1 MLKGL
6 IGFPTFLKKFNFK
19 RLKLLN
25 QEITTLY
32 QDGSLY
38 FILWTKYK
46 LKKNQNNCVLYSY
59 YI

>member
-6 IGFPTFLKKFNFK
+6 IGFQLFSKSIVEQ
-19 RLKLLN
+19 LKLLN

-38 FILWTKYK
+38 FMLGTKYK
-46 LKKNQNNCVLYSY
+46 LKKPK
-59 YI
+59 